1 VGGAGGI
8 SAQYSPSPSP
18 PQEFREEK
26 VSSTADKPDMR
37 QLSTERLLLFLYC
50 SIMMILQDEKDSRGP
65 TVILEEKEEAFR
77 YSKMKEK
84 NYNHLAMFG
93 EESCVGYKISV
104 MIFVK
109 EEIRKE
115 I

>member
-1 VGGAGGI
+1 
-8 SAQYSPSPSP
+8 
-18 PQEFREEK
+18 
-26 VSSTADKPDMR
+26 
-37 QLSTERLLLFLYC
+37 
-50 SIMMILQDEKDSRGP
+50 MILQDEKDSRGP

-115 I
+115 IWPDEEYIKTAPGYHRFINNLDRWNVTVVWQRWYTAT